1 MNEGRKSPEYQLF
14 DAVVLQLGLLNEDSI
29 HNLSGNP
36 LSWEKEGEG
45 GEQ

>member
-1 MNEGRKSPEYQLF
+1 MNEGRKCPEYQLS